1 MKKSMPWSPRCWY
14 MRWQMSSALDRG
26 ELASRMGRG
35 HAAGCAAC
43 QAFGR
48 ALGSLHDQL
57 SRGVHAAPVPVVV
70 ARRPRWPLL
79 VLAPVA
85 ASAVVIALAVGTG
98 GGPAGPV
105 VDVPVT
111 PSLLSSSAQAFE
123 TLVRVRRAADSVT
136 QVLANTPLE
145 TEFDDLLH
153 DGRRGL
159 DAVLATGGLR

>member
-1 MKKSMPWSPRCWY
+1 MMKKSMRWSLRCSY

-43 QAFGR
+43 QAFGH

-79 VLAPVA
+79 VMAPVA
-85 ASAVVIALAVGTG
+85 ASAVVIALAVRTG

-105 VDVPVT
+105 VDVP
-111 PSLLSSSAQAFE
+111 PSSSAQAFG
-123 TLVRVRRAADSVT
+123 TLVRVRRVADSVS
-136 QVLANTPLE
+136 QALANTPLE
-145 TEFDDLLH
+145 TELDDLIH

>member
-1 MKKSMPWSPRCWY
+1 MMKSMRWSPRCWY
-14 MRWQMSSALDRG
+14 MRWQMSNALDRG
-26 ELASRMGRG
+26 DLASRMGSG

-43 QAFGR
+43 QAFGH

-79 VLAPVA
+79 VMAPVA

-105 VDVPVT
+105 ADVP
-111 PSLLSSSAQAFE
+111 PPSSSVQAFE
-123 TLVRVRRAADSVT
+123 TLVRVRRVADSVS

-145 TEFDDLLH
+145 TELDDLIH